1 MQFLG
6 LFIMA
11 FFGLF
16 TPTPAKTAETAHS
29 FQFTQIDEQSPLPL
43 SQFKGKVLLVV
54 NTASKCGFTP
64 QYNDLQKLYDMY
76 KDRGLVVLGVPA
88 NNFGQQEPGSNA
100 DITEFCETNFN
111 ITFPMTAKESVTGAD
126 AHPFYKWAEQYA
138 GKLGK
143 PRWNFHKY
151 LIAPDGRFVDW
162 FSSPTSPVSD
172 KVKNK
177 IEALLPA
184 THD

>member
-1 MQFLG
+1 
-6 LFIMA
+6 MA

-16 TPTPAKTAETAHS
+16 SPVNSKSAETAYS
-29 FQFTQIDEQSPLPL
+29 FSFTQIDEKAPLPL
-43 SQFKGKVLLVV
+43 RQFAGKVLLVV

-64 QYNDLQKLYDMY
+64 QYNDLQNLYDMY

-111 ITFPMTAKESVTGAD
+111 ITFPMTAKEDVVGDS
-126 AHPFYKWAEQYA
+126 AHPFYKWAAQQA
-138 GKLGK
+138 GFAGK

-151 LIAPDGRFVDW
+151 LIGPQGQFVDW
-162 FSSPTSPVSD
+162 YSSPTSPLND

-177 IEALLPA
+177 IESLLAP
-184 THD
+184 